1 MKKKVTITTIVGLIL
16 MVGGLVLLALMG
28 DFIPVGSGKL
38 YESAQIFGS
47 IGDLFGAQFTNMQL
61 MTFVNLGLCGV
72 LLLLYIIHIICYARK
87 HHGVSVLVTLAGLLA
102 IASLFAT
109 ITVACVPG
117 YTGGAIKGVHG
128 AASGA
133 AGQFGIITLACTA
146 IGAQQWLALVF
157 FIGPALALIGLI
169 LVFVGLVCDF
179 RLLGD
184 LEAPKAKAAVDD
196 EIVVV
201 HDEDLESEAAAEEAE
216 AALKE
221 GGYQERHN
229 VSAPLPTM
237 PAPAGIQGPLL
248 VQYINTYA
256 PAGEA
261 AHTAPA
267 PAPERKPNAVP
278 LGEIQGAITGEK
290 PLSADDIR
298 KIIKEELGENKDQPV
313 IVNVP
318 AQPKEEGPKG
328 LSAEDVRAIF
338 SEELGRY
345 LTSDAAEEEPQ
356 EDEILVEE
364 DSAPALSAD
373 DIRAIIAAE
382 LAKAT
387 APKEEEKPADVR
399 DVVREELAAH
409 AAKLEEAAKAKEAEE
424 AAEKARQEELEKAR
438 REAAEEAKKEVQ
450 KPLSAEDIRAII
462 AAELAKKEPEP
473 EPKKDELSIETLR
486 DIIREELKEVA
497 PVKEEKVPPV
507 TVVVKESDIVRPE
520 PKKEEPKEE
529 QLLPTVNII
538 VKSAEPKK
546 EEPAPAPAPEP
557 EPEPEPEPAPAPVPE
572 PEVVRVVGAT
582 NPELPPH
589 DKIIRIPFQ
598 TRMLSAEKELKD
610 DYNELKS
617 EILSYG
623 VKSRVSNSGDT
634 FRLHKVTFVKITI
647 AGKGLKLYFALDPKD
662 YANSTLPVL
671 DAGHKGVYRDIPL
684 VFKVKSDLSLRRAKQ
699 LIADVMEKNGLE
711 QGKIEP
717 HDWASE
723 LSEAADE
730 GDDD

>member
-1 MKKKVTITTIVGLIL
+1 MKKKVAITTIVGLIL
-16 MVGGLVLLALMG
+16 MLGGLALLTLMG
-28 DFIPVGSGKL
+28 DWFAIGSGKL
-38 YESAQIFGS
+38 YTSQQIFTNLGTI
-47 IGDLFGAQFTNMQL
+47 IGVQFTSPQL
-61 MTFVNLGLCGV
+61 MMFVSLGICGV
-72 LLLLYIIHIICYARK
+72 FLLLYIIHIIYYAKK
-87 HHGVSVLVTLAGLLA
+87 HHGASFLVTLAGLLGIVLLWA
-102 IASLFAT
+102 NLTIAFLPGVSTDIIGGSYGFAYGT
-109 ITVACVPG
+109 T
-117 YTGGAIKGVHG
+117 
-128 AASGA
+128 
-133 AGQFGIITLACTA
+133 GQFGIMGITAAAL
-146 IGAQQWLALVF
+146 GAQQWLALVIF
-157 FIGPALALIGLI
+157 VGPLLAVIGVI
-169 LVFVGLVCDF
+169 LVFVGLICDF
-179 RLLGD
+179 VLLSD
-184 LEAPKAKAAVDD
+184 LDAPKAKDATDD

-201 HDEDLESEAAAEEAE
+201 HDEDLDSEKAAEEAE

-229 VSAPLPTM
+229 MAAPLPAT

-256 PAGEA
+256 PAGEPV
-261 AHTAPA
+261 HTAPQ
-267 PAPERKPNAVP
+267 EKKPNAVP

-290 PLSADDIR
+290 PLSAEEIR
-298 KIIKEELGENKDQPV
+298 KIIKEELGEPKDQPV

-318 AQPKEEGPKG
+318 AQPKEEAKG
-328 LSAEDVRAIF
+328 LTAEDVRAIF

-345 LTSDAAEEEPQ
+345 LTSEGGEEPA

-364 DSAPALSAD
+364 DAAPALSAD

-382 LAKAT
+382 LAKANE
-387 APKEEEKPADVR
+387 PKPEEKPADVR

-438 REAAEEAKKEVQ
+438 REAAEEAKKEIQ
-450 KPLSAEDIRAII
+450 KPLTADEIRAII

-473 EPKKDELSIETLR
+473 EPKKDELSIESLR
-486 DIIREELKEVA
+486 DLIREELREVA

-529 QLLPTVNII
+529 QQLLPTVNII
-538 VKSAEPKK
+538 VKSA
-546 EEPAPAPAPEP
+546 EPAPAPAPEP
-557 EPEPEPEPAPAPVPE
+557 EPEPEPEPAPAPE

-598 TRMLSAEKELKD
+598 TRMRDAEKELRE

-723 LSEAADE
+723 LHE
-730 GDDD
+730 GDDADED